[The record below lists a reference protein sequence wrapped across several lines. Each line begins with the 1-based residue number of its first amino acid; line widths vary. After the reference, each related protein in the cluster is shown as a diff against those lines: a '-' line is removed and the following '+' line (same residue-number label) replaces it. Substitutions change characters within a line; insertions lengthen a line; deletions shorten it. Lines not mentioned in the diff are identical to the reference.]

1 MFAKNTSDYL
11 RILGSNPYDKG
22 NTSQICTACISI
34 FDASEELDAS
44 TYNLYREKSEI
55 SPKIFSKLKVIGKG
69 LSKLTKSDRRD
80 VIKRLPESY
89 STIHVLFSLKPEEVV
104 TGVKRGDI
112 TPSLSIRSAKDYVA
126 RVKYPAKFA
135 LDGEKGKWGYKQENL
150 FKIVRQQDQVLSEEL
165 LLDLKDEL
173 RKICTKYGVN
183 IQDANAKGVET
194 LRKQERSEKGV
205 FWRLILEK
213 ELDKKM
219 DRTKNRPLPTNR
231 ISKTYSTII
240 SIIFMLIGLASM
252 TLYFNL
258 ITGLLS
264 LASLLLYTF
273 IYTPL
278 KRVGPIAVFVG
289 AIPGALPPLIGWVAF
304 SGEISVEAI
313 IIFSIQFIWQFPHFW
328 AIAWIYHDDY
338 KKVGFKLLP
347 SKGEK
352 NFNTA
357 LNIMTYTLFL
367 IPLGLLPT
375 IFGITGIIS
384 GAVAVLCAILFLAQ
398 TFKLF
403 KDYSRS
409 SALKIMFG
417 SFIYLP
423 IVQISFI
430 LDKI

>member
-1 MFAKNTSDYL
+1 MILTTSKTIFAIEKIMS
-11 RILGSNPYDKG
+11 ILK
-22 NTSQICTACISI
+22 AI
-34 FDASEELDAS
+34 FE
-44 TYNLYREKSEI
+44 
-55 SPKIFSKLKVIGKG
+55 
-69 LSKLTKSDRRD
+69 LTKFRLSFLVSFSAIFGFILASDNFY
-80 VIKRLPESY
+80 I
-89 STIHVLFSLKPEEVV
+89 
-104 TGVKRGDI
+104 
-112 TPSLSIRSAKDYVA
+112 
-126 RVKYPAKFA
+126 
-135 LDGEKGKWGYKQENL
+135 
-150 FKIVRQQDQVLSEEL
+150 
-165 LLDLKDEL
+165 LDLIVL
-173 RKICTKYGVN
+173 GISGYLVTAASVIN
-183 IQDANAKGVET
+183 NQ
-194 LRKQERSEKGV
+194 
-205 FWRLILEK
+205 ILEK
-213 ELDKKM
+213 DLDSKM
-219 DRTKNRPLPTNR
+219 DRTKDRPLPTNR
-231 ISKTYSTII
+231 ISKRNSLITSVF
-240 SIIFMLIGLASM
+240 FMVIGLTIM
-252 TLYFNL
+252 TLYFNMVA
-258 ITGLLS
+258 GLLS
-264 LASLLLYTF
+264 LVSLLLYTF

-278 KRVGPIAVFVG
+278 KRVGPIAVFIG

-304 SGEISVEAI
+304 SGEISIEAI

>member
-1 MFAKNTSDYL
+1 MILSTSKTIFAFENLMSLLKIVFQLTKFRLSFLVSFSAIFGFVLASDSF
-11 RILGSNPYDKG
+11 RILDLL
-22 NTSQICTACISI
+22 I
-34 FDASEELDAS
+34 L
-44 TYNLYREKSEI
+44 
-55 SPKIFSKLKVIGKG
+55 G
-69 LSKLTKSDRRD
+69 LSGYLVTASS
-80 VIKRLPESY
+80 VINN
-89 STIHVLFSLKPEEVV
+89 
-104 TGVKRGDI
+104 
-112 TPSLSIRSAKDYVA
+112 
-126 RVKYPAKFA
+126 
-135 LDGEKGKWGYKQENL
+135 Q
-150 FKIVRQQDQVLSEEL
+150 
-165 LLDLKDEL
+165 
-173 RKICTKYGVN
+173 
-183 IQDANAKGVET
+183 
-194 LRKQERSEKGV
+194 
-205 FWRLILEK
+205 ILEK
-213 ELDKKM
+213 ELDEKM
-219 DRTKNRPLPTNR
+219 DRTKKRPLPTNK
-231 ISKTYSTII
+231 ISKYNSLII
-240 SIIFMLIGLASM
+240 SLIFMFFGLFLM
-252 TLYFNL
+252 LFFFNV
-258 ITGLLS
+258 IAFLLS
-264 LASLLLYTF
+264 LASLIIYTF
-273 IYTPL
+273 VYTPL

-304 SGEISVEAI
+304 SGEITIEAI

-328 AIAWIYHDDY
+328 AIAWIYHEDY

-375 IFGITGIIS
+375 IFGITGIVS
-384 GAVAVLCAILFLAQ
+384 GAIAVCCAILFLAQ

>member
-1 MFAKNTSDYL
+1 MILTTSKTIFAIEK
-11 RILGSNPYDKG
+11 IM
-22 NTSQICTACISI
+22 
-34 FDASEELDAS
+34 S
-44 TYNLYREKSEI
+44 T
-55 SPKIFSKLKVIGKG
+55 LKVIFE
-69 LSKLTKSDRRD
+69 LTKFRLSFLVSFSAVFGFVLASDNFNFID
-80 VIKRLPESY
+80 LIVLGIAGYLVTAASVINN
-89 STIHVLFSLKPEEVV
+89 
-104 TGVKRGDI
+104 
-112 TPSLSIRSAKDYVA
+112 
-126 RVKYPAKFA
+126 
-135 LDGEKGKWGYKQENL
+135 Q
-150 FKIVRQQDQVLSEEL
+150 
-165 LLDLKDEL
+165 
-173 RKICTKYGVN
+173 
-183 IQDANAKGVET
+183 
-194 LRKQERSEKGV
+194 
-205 FWRLILEK
+205 ILEK
-213 ELDKKM
+213 DLDRKM
-219 DRTKNRPLPTNR
+219 DRTKDRPLPTNR
-231 ISKTYSTII
+231 ISNQNSLIT
-240 SIIFMLIGLASM
+240 SIFFAAIGLATM

-304 SGEISVEAI
+304 SGEISLEAI

>member
-1 MFAKNTSDYL
+1 MIHTTSKTIFA
-11 RILGSNPYDKG
+11 I
-22 NTSQICTACISI
+22 
-34 FDASEELDAS
+34 
-44 TYNLYREKSEI
+44 EKIMSA
-55 SPKIFSKLKVIGKG
+55 LKVIFELTKFRLSFLVSFSAIVGFILASDNFIFIDLLVLG
-69 LSKLTKSDRRD
+69 LSGYLVTAAS
-80 VIKRLPESY
+80 VINN
-89 STIHVLFSLKPEEVV
+89 
-104 TGVKRGDI
+104 
-112 TPSLSIRSAKDYVA
+112 
-126 RVKYPAKFA
+126 
-135 LDGEKGKWGYKQENL
+135 Q
-150 FKIVRQQDQVLSEEL
+150 
-165 LLDLKDEL
+165 
-173 RKICTKYGVN
+173 
-183 IQDANAKGVET
+183 
-194 LRKQERSEKGV
+194 
-205 FWRLILEK
+205 ILEK

-231 ISKTYSTII
+231 ITKTNSTII
-240 SIIFMLIGLASM
+240 SIIFMVIGLVTM
-252 TLYFNL
+252 TVYFNF
-258 ITGLLS
+258 TSGLLS

-273 IYTPL
+273 VYTPL
-278 KRVGPIAVFVG
+278 KKVGPIAVFVG

-304 SGEISVEAI
+304 SGVISIEAI

-367 IPLGLLPT
+367 IHLGLLPT
-375 IFGITGIIS
+375 VFGITGIIS
-384 GAVAVLCAILFLAQ
+384 GAIAVFCAILFLAQ

>member
-1 MFAKNTSDYL
+1 MILTTSKTIFA
-11 RILGSNPYDKG
+11 I
-22 NTSQICTACISI
+22 
-34 FDASEELDAS
+34 
-44 TYNLYREKSEI
+44 EKI
-55 SPKIFSKLKVIGKG
+55 MNVLKVIFELTKFRLSFLVSFSAIFGYLLASDNFNFIDLLVLG
-69 LSKLTKSDRRD
+69 LSGYLVTAAS
-80 VIKRLPESY
+80 VINN
-89 STIHVLFSLKPEEVV
+89 
-104 TGVKRGDI
+104 
-112 TPSLSIRSAKDYVA
+112 
-126 RVKYPAKFA
+126 
-135 LDGEKGKWGYKQENL
+135 Q
-150 FKIVRQQDQVLSEEL
+150 
-165 LLDLKDEL
+165 
-173 RKICTKYGVN
+173 
-183 IQDANAKGVET
+183 
-194 LRKQERSEKGV
+194 
-205 FWRLILEK
+205 ILEK

-231 ISKTYSTII
+231 ISKTNSTII
-240 SIIFMLIGLASM
+240 SIIFMVIGLVTM
-252 TLYFNL
+252 TVYFNF
-258 ITGLLS
+258 TSGLLS

-273 IYTPL
+273 VYTPL
-278 KRVGPIAVFVG
+278 KKVGPIAVFVG

-304 SGEISVEAI
+304 SGVISIEAI

-375 IFGITGIIS
+375 VFGITGIIS
-384 GAVAVLCAILFLAQ
+384 GAIAVFCAILFLAQ

-430 LDKI
+430 IDKI

>member
-1 MFAKNTSDYL
+1 MILTTSKTIFAIEK
-11 RILGSNPYDKG
+11 IM
-22 NTSQICTACISI
+22 
-34 FDASEELDAS
+34 S
-44 TYNLYREKSEI
+44 T
-55 SPKIFSKLKVIGKG
+55 LKVIFE
-69 LSKLTKSDRRD
+69 LTKFRLSFLVSFSAIFGFVLASDNFNFID
-80 VIKRLPESY
+80 LIILGIAGYLVTAASVINN
-89 STIHVLFSLKPEEVV
+89 
-104 TGVKRGDI
+104 
-112 TPSLSIRSAKDYVA
+112 
-126 RVKYPAKFA
+126 
-135 LDGEKGKWGYKQENL
+135 Q
-150 FKIVRQQDQVLSEEL
+150 
-165 LLDLKDEL
+165 
-173 RKICTKYGVN
+173 
-183 IQDANAKGVET
+183 
-194 LRKQERSEKGV
+194 
-205 FWRLILEK
+205 ILEK
-213 ELDKKM
+213 DLDRKM
-219 DRTKNRPLPTNR
+219 DRTKDRPLPTNR
-231 ISKTYSTII
+231 ISNQNSLIT
-240 SIIFMLIGLASM
+240 SIFFAAIGLATM

-367 IPLGLLPT
+367 IPMGLLPT

-398 TFKLF
+398 TFRLF

>member
-1 MFAKNTSDYL
+1 MIHTTSKTIFA
-11 RILGSNPYDKG
+11 I
-22 NTSQICTACISI
+22 
-34 FDASEELDAS
+34 
-44 TYNLYREKSEI
+44 EKI
-55 SPKIFSKLKVIGKG
+55 MNVLKVIFELTKFRLSFLVSFSAIVGFILASDNFIFIDLLVLG
-69 LSKLTKSDRRD
+69 LSGYLVTAAS
-80 VIKRLPESY
+80 VINN
-89 STIHVLFSLKPEEVV
+89 
-104 TGVKRGDI
+104 
-112 TPSLSIRSAKDYVA
+112 
-126 RVKYPAKFA
+126 
-135 LDGEKGKWGYKQENL
+135 Q
-150 FKIVRQQDQVLSEEL
+150 
-165 LLDLKDEL
+165 
-173 RKICTKYGVN
+173 
-183 IQDANAKGVET
+183 
-194 LRKQERSEKGV
+194 
-205 FWRLILEK
+205 ILEK

-231 ISKTYSTII
+231 ITKTNSTII
-240 SIIFMLIGLASM
+240 SIIFMVIGLVTM
-252 TLYFNL
+252 TVYFNF
-258 ITGLLS
+258 TSGLLS

-273 IYTPL
+273 VYTPL
-278 KRVGPIAVFVG
+278 KKVGPIAVFVG

-304 SGEISVEAI
+304 SGVISIEAI

-375 IFGITGIIS
+375 VFGITGIIS
-384 GAVAVLCAILFLAQ
+384 GAIAVFCAILFLAQ

>member
-1 MFAKNTSDYL
+1 MILTTSKTIFAIEKIMGLFKVIFELTKFRLSLLVSFSAIFGFILASDNIIFFDL
-11 RILGSNPYDKG
+11 LILGLSGYLV
-22 NTSQICTACISI
+22 TA
-34 FDASEELDAS
+34 AS
-44 TYNLYREKSEI
+44 
-55 SPKIFSKLKVIGKG
+55 VINN
-69 LSKLTKSDRRD
+69 
-80 VIKRLPESY
+80 
-89 STIHVLFSLKPEEVV
+89 
-104 TGVKRGDI
+104 
-112 TPSLSIRSAKDYVA
+112 
-126 RVKYPAKFA
+126 
-135 LDGEKGKWGYKQENL
+135 Q
-150 FKIVRQQDQVLSEEL
+150 
-165 LLDLKDEL
+165 
-173 RKICTKYGVN
+173 
-183 IQDANAKGVET
+183 
-194 LRKQERSEKGV
+194 
-205 FWRLILEK
+205 ILEK
-213 ELDKKM
+213 DLDRKM

-231 ISKTYSTII
+231 ISNRDSLIV
-240 SIIFMLIGLASM
+240 SIIFMIIGLFIMIS
-252 TLYFNL
+252 YFNL
-258 ITGLLS
+258 IAGILS
-264 LASLLLYTF
+264 LISLILYTF

-278 KRVGPIAVFVG
+278 KRVGPIAVFIG

-304 SGEISVEAI
+304 SSEITIEAI

-384 GAVAVLCAILFLAQ
+384 GAIAVFCAILFLAQ